1 MQQMFSIGKSDKLTV
16 QLARYL
22 IVGGLSFVV
31 DFGLL
36 YYLTEVFLIN
46 YLISAALSFTSG
58 VVVNYLLSIFWVFK
72 KRNVA
77 NRVNEFF
84 IFTTI
89 GAVGLILNEIFIWL
103 FTDLLTTHYLLSKV
117 LAAILIFLWNFF
129 ARRYILFN

>member
-1 MQQMFSIGKSDKLTV
+1 MQQMFSIGKSEKLTV

-31 DFGLL
+31 DFSLL

-46 YLISAALSFTSG
+46 YLISAAISFTTG
-58 VVVNYLLSIFWVFK
+58 VVVNYLMSIFWVFK

-77 NRVNEFF
+77 NRVNEFL

-89 GAVGLILNEIFIWL
+89 GAVGLLFNELFLWL
-103 FTDLLTTHYLLSKV
+103 FTNLLTIHYLLSKIF
-117 LAAILIFLWNFF
+117 AASLIFLWNFF
-129 ARRYILFN
+129 ARKYILFN